1 MNQMSEPT
9 AHDRPS
15 QDQERVRASYDAVAA
30 TYTERVH
37 DELLNKAL
45 DRGLLNAFAD
55 QLGSD
60 HGTGAIVC
68 DMGCGPGHVGA
79 FLAARGLTVTGI
91 DLSPSMIERAR
102 TLHPEMTF
110 EVGSMTALDVPDGRY
125 QGIVAFY
132 SIIHLSSDAEVRVAL
147 DEFHRV
153 LRADGLL
160 LVAVHLGAHGDEIE
174 HADEMLGVNVDIDFR
189 FFDEDAL
196 AAAVTAAGFTIEAR
210 LVRLPYEGVEVQ
222 TTRAYLLARRT
233 GPPING

>member
-1 MNQMSEPT
+1 MTQMSEAT
-9 AHDRPS
+9 ADDRPP

-37 DELLNKAL
+37 DELRNKPL

-55 QLGSD
+55 QLVSE
-60 HGTGAIVC
+60 HGTGAFVC

-79 FLAARGLTVTGI
+79 LLAARGLTVTGI

-102 TLHPEMTF
+102 ALHPAMTF
-110 EVGSMTALDVPDGRY
+110 EVGSMTALDAPDGRY

-132 SIIHLSSDAEVRVAL
+132 SIIHLSSDAEVRAAL

-153 LRADGLL
+153 LGADGLL

-189 FFDEDAL
+189 FFDADAL
-196 AAAVTAAGFTIEAR
+196 AAAVTSAGFTIEAR

-233 GPPING
+233 GPPNNG